1 MKPANPISTANLAA
15 MLLLDSQALLWL
27 LDDNPRLGPHARQT
41 IMSAQGVHVSAAT
54 VWELT
59 IKTMLGKLSVP
70 ADLSKSLTAQGLEL
84 LSITAEHAEAIR
96 DFPELTRHDPFGRL
110 LVAQASRTGL
120 QLLTA
125 DRVLLNLSR
134 DFILDASR

>member
-1 MKPANPISTANLAA
+1 

-27 LDDNPRLGPHARQT
+27 LDDNPRLGPRARQAIT
-41 IMSAQGVHVSAAT
+41 SAQGVHVSAGT

-70 ADLSKSLTAQGLEL
+70 AGLPARLTAQGLEL

-96 DFPELTRHDPFGRL
+96 DFPELTRHDPFDRL
-110 LVAQASRTGL
+110 LVAQASHTGL
-120 QLLTA
+120 RLLTA
-125 DRVLLNLSR
+125 AQVLLNLGR
-134 DFILDASR
+134 DFILDATR

>member
-1 MKPANPISTANLAA
+1 

-27 LDDNPRLGPHARQT
+27 LDDNPRLGPQARRLIT
-41 IMSAQGVHVSAAT
+41 SAQGVHVSAAT

-70 ADLSKSLTAQGLEL
+70 AGLPARLTAQGLEL

-96 DFPELTRHDPFGRL
+96 DFPELNRHDPFDHL
-110 LVAQASRTGL
+110 LVAQAARAGL

-125 DRVLLNLSR
+125 DYVLLNLRR
-134 DFILDASR
+134 DFILDATR

>member
-1 MKPANPISTANLAA
+1 

-27 LDDNPRLGPHARQT
+27 LDDNPRLGPRARQAIT
-41 IMSAQGVHVSAAT
+41 SAQGVHVSAAT

-70 ADLSKSLTAQGLEL
+70 AGLPARLTAQGLEL

-96 DFPELTRHDPFGRL
+96 DFPELTRHDPFDRL
-110 LVAQASRTGL
+110 LVAQASHTGL
-120 QLLTA
+120 RLLTA
-125 DRVLLNLSR
+125 DQVLLNLGR
-134 DFILDASR
+134 DFILDATR

>member
-1 MKPANPISTANLAA
+1 

-27 LDDNPRLGPHARQT
+27 LDDSPRLGPRSRQAIT
-41 IMSAQGVHVSAAT
+41 SAQGVHVSAAT

-59 IKTMLGKLSVP
+59 IKTILGKLSVP
-70 ADLSKSLTAQGLEL
+70 AGLPARLTAQGLEL
-84 LSITAEHAEAIR
+84 LSVTAEHAEAIR

-110 LVAQASRTGL
+110 LVAQARHSGL

-125 DRVLLNLSR
+125 DQVLLSLGH
-134 DFILDASR
+134 DFILDAAR